1 MKMARF
7 KWLLTVGSI
16 VLMTGFTTNDVFA
29 QRGGSGT
36 PRPSRPTGGTS
47 RPPSGGTRPP
57 TVSRPPS
64 GGRPPGVG
72 VRPPNYR
79 PNRPSYRPDY
89 HYYRPGFSYHRP
101 YYGFHSYYRPFLG
114 ISLSVLPFG
123 YYPFYFGPNQ
133 FYYAGGFFYQQADNG
148 YKVVVPPVGAQV
160 PSIPSEAKAIS
171 INGQNYYEYKGV
183 YYSTSVDANGKTV
196 YVVAGKDGILETGG
210 NSDNNAGPLDDV
222 GPLPQIGDIVNELPA
237 DTRDV
242 VIKGVLYYVS
252 DQGVYYEKI
261 VEGEKVTYKVIGIG
275 N

>member
-7 KWLLTVGSI
+7 KWLFVVGSI
-16 VLMTGFTTNDVFA
+16 LLMTGFTTNDVFA
-29 QRGGSGT
+29 QRHGGGGGT
-36 PRPSRPTGGTS
+36 PRPSRPSGGAS
-47 RPPSGGTRPP
+47 RPPS
-57 TVSRPPS
+57 VSRPPS

-79 PNRPSYRPDY
+79 PNKPSYRPNY

-160 PSIPSEAKAIS
+160 PSIPSDAKAIS

-196 YVVAGKDGILETGG
+196 YVVAGKDGVLETGR

-222 GPLPQIGDIVNELPA
+222 GPMPQVGDIVNELPA

-261 VEGEKVTYKVIGIG
+261 VEGDKVTYKVIGIG